1 MFVVGS
7 HKAAHLNT
15 DTPQQTE
22 PTAVPI
28 VIVLDAVPLVAFF
41 QNNRQVSHI
50 LFIAVRVL
58 PPASSSVQ
66 VIDGAVSV

>member
-7 HKAAHLNT
+7 HKAHHLNT
-15 DTPQQTE
+15 DTQPHTE

-28 VIVLDAVPLVAFF
+28 VIVFDAVPLVAFF
-41 QNNRQVSHI
+41 QNNRQVSLT
-50 LFIAVRVL
+50 LFISVRVL
-58 PPASSSVQ
+58 PQASSSVQ